1 MFRKMPTPRPSH
13 AAPFA
18 TSVLVVVG
26 LIALLAPC
34 TAVADP
40 VSGVEAVASKVAPD
54 YVRSKKPDGSFVPE
68 LYSFGPGGNWGGEI
82 KDLTIDK
89 LTFLDVAHVIA
100 PPLATQKYL
109 PGTDP
114 AKVKLLIMVYWGT
127 TAVPPPY
134 ENDPLY
140 HNYNQSLTEYRS
152 LIDQSQGYPPGVKEI
167 ILDEAN
173 DVLSAGLHQLDIENH
188 ERDRIDFKNAMMLGY
203 DESGLVGTE
212 RGKYLAHTALREEGD
227 DQRAEIEDNR
237 YFVVLMAY
245 DFQLLLKQKKHKLL
259 WETRFSINQK
269 HNEFDKTLPAMAQYA
284 EKYFGQP
291 SGGLV
296 RQRLQNADVE
306 IGAPTMVQ
314 FIEAPKK

>member
-1 MFRKMPTPRPSH
+1 MLTPRH
-13 AAPFA
+13 DRTLYA
-18 TSVLVVVG
+18 TLAR
-26 LIALLAPC
+26 IAIRALLSLLSPC
-34 TAVADP
+34 VAIADP
-40 VSGVEAVASKVAPD
+40 VTGVEAVSSKVAPD
-54 YVRSKKPDGSFVPE
+54 YVRSKMPDGSFIPE
-68 LYSFGPGGNWGGEI
+68 FYSFGPGGNWGGEI

-114 AKVKLLIMVYWGT
+114 AKVRLLIMVYWGT

-134 ENDPLY
+134 ENDTLY
-140 HNYNQSLTEYRS
+140 RNYNQSMTEYRS
-152 LIDQSQGYPPGVKEI
+152 LISQAAGYPPGAKEI
-167 ILDEAN
+167 IMDEAN
-173 DVLSAGLHQLDIENH
+173 DVLSSGLHQLDIENH

-203 DESGLVGTE
+203 DQSGLIGTE

-245 DFQLLLKQKKHKLL
+245 DFQLLLKQKKRKLL
-259 WETRFSINQK
+259 WETRFSINEK

-284 EKYFGQP
+284 ERYFGQP
-291 SGGLV
+291 SNGLV
-296 RQRLQNADVE
+296 RQRLLNADVE

-314 FIEAPKK
+314 LLDGPKK